1 MVNTKLDIHIC
12 GPTSVFHFD
21 PHPYSRSTI
30 FFFSGLIIL
39 WHYQS
44 LSHNLHRRLLG
55 SIPKVFKIS
64 SDNLGI
70 FSDFLGRRRF
80 SLKGS
85 TLNPVRCIYIYIYE
99 LYNHILKYNVYIY
112 IYITRIVKSSKII
125 NELENSFQIN
135 CNQPA
140 IVYIKCPLMSYIYM
154 FT

>member
-85 TLNPVRCIYIYIYE
+85 TLNPVRCIYIYMNCTIIY
-99 LYNHILKYNVYIY
+99 LNIKYTY
-112 IYITRIVKSSKII
+112 IYITRLVKSSKII